1 MKKYLFIVLLVGV
14 CFGQKKVLQIKTL
27 NKVYNRGE
35 LKSIVGNK
43 ILYQNSTQLF
53 KEEILG
59 LTPMIDSID
68 IATIDKIIFYSSF
81 YTELP
86 VSLLGLSI
94 LPVWVYS
101 FIHYEWKR
109 YHLMLGANL
118 NTVFT
123 AILATYLRLE
133 LLKKNTLK
141 MDSWDESEKILQLEK
156 LLLLK

>member
-43 ILYQNSTQLF
+43 ILYQNSTQLL
-53 KEEILG
+53 KEEILE
-59 LTPMIDSID
+59 LTPRIDSID
-68 IATIDKIIFYSSF
+68 IAIINKIIFSPSF
-81 YTELP
+81 YASLP
-86 VSLLGLSI
+86 SSLLVFSI
-94 LPVWVYS
+94 IPVWVYS
-101 FIHYEWKR
+101 ISYS
-109 YHLMLGANL
+109 YMDGTQLMFGPNL